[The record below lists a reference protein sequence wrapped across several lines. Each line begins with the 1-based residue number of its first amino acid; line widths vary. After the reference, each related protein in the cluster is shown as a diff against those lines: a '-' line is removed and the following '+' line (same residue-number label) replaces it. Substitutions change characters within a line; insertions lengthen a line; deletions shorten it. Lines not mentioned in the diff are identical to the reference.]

1 MTPPFRE
8 KEVFSACR
16 TLFGPE
22 ISLGHSFLGYLQPSG
37 AKSAFRERVK
47 KVHPDRFADHDHGV
61 QKRQSDKFRQ
71 IVQAYELIDAFL
83 RHRDA
88 HPSSFGVDREPSSPR
103 PSGGWTE
110 RSTDHQPQTKQK
122 AYHGPVPQRY
132 LEFGSF
138 LYYQGLISYSQ
149 LIEALVWQRRQRP
162 SIGDI
167 AQRWKWLTQTD
178 ILRIFRDRGP
188 YGRFGEK
195 AVRLG
200 LLKEHQ
206 VRTLL
211 FFQRS
216 RQQKIGEY
224 FIEQKILCSERIE
237 TLAGDLQQH
246 NARVTARDHGHTR
259 SHSAAG

>member
-1 MTPPFRE
+1 MTPPFGE
-8 KEVFSACR
+8 KEVFLACR

-22 ISLGHSFLGYLQPSG
+22 ISLGHGFLGYLQPSG
-37 AKSAFRERVK
+37 AKSAFRERAK
-47 KVHPDRFADHDHGV
+47 KVHPDLFADQDHGV
-61 QKRQSDKFRQ
+61 QKRQSDQFRQ

-88 HPSSFGVDREPSSPR
+88 LPVDADACQR
-103 PSGGWTE
+103 PAPNRPGAD
-110 RSTDHQPQTKQK
+110 RSEATGDRPPHGNTN
-122 AYHGPVPQRY
+122 AYHGAVPLRY

-138 LYYQGLISYSQ
+138 LYYRGQISYSQ

-162 SIGDI
+162 SIGNI
-167 AQRWKWLTQTD
+167 AQRWNWLSPND
-178 ILRIFRDRGP
+178 IQRICRDRGP

-200 LLKEHQ
+200 LLKEPQ

-216 RQQKIGEY
+216 RQQKIGQF
-224 FIEQKILCSERIE
+224 FIEQGILSPRQVEA
-237 TLAGDLQQH
+237 LVADLQHH
-246 NARVTARDHGHTR
+246 NARV
-259 SHSAAG
+259 AAGPHAHGRRYGAPG